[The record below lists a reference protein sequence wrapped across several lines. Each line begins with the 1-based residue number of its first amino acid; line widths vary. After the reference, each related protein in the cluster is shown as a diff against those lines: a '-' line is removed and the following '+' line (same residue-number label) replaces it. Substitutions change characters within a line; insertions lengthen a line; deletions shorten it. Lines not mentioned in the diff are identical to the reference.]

1 MLANFGKFF
10 QHSLLIN
17 LNGVCEFPPI
27 ILHFFLSLQYCVF
40 IFMIFCDLFKVQNIL
55 MIFFSVQKYVPNR
68 LLKLFHGTFE
78 IMRNFIEKVST
89 LTIFHHWY
97 NRFYERFDLTH
108 NQWIVT
114 NFVQHLASFMTWTL
128 TRLCSSNQER

>member
-1 MLANFGKFF
+1 MQISAIFF
-10 QHSLLIN
+10 LHSLLIN

-27 ILHFFLSLQYCVF
+27 ILHFFFWVYSIVF
-40 IFMIFCDLFKVQNIL
+40 LFSWSFVIFLKFKIFWW
-55 MIFFSVQKYVPNR
+55 FFFCSKICNR

>member
-1 MLANFGKFF
+1 MQTTIFF
-10 QHSLLIN
+10 FIRFSIN
-17 LNGVCEFPPI
+17 LSGVCEFPPI
-27 ILHFFLSLQYCVF
+27 ILHFFLSLQHCVF

-55 MIFFSVQKYVPNR
+55 MSLFSVQKYVPNR